1 MLYLGID
8 WSEHVQYVCI
18 CNEHGARLS
27 QFSFELSLA
36 GFQRLEQARA
46 HLAVPTEAC
55 LVAIETTQHLLV
67 DYLLD
72 QRYAVYW
79 VPPNATHAYRN
90 RQRASQAH
98 TDQSDAALLA
108 EIVRTDR
115 ASHVRLRPN
124 QPLTQ
129 QLHALV
135 RLSETLR
142 RSIQRQSNQLRAWL
156 VRAFP
161 AALELF
167 AELTTQTGLHF
178 LSAYPSASAAHALSL
193 DEFQSFC
200 CAHGYTRPQRLAQHY
215 AHLQAAWPT
224 ASPALVQAAQEP
236 VRLLATLL
244 LPQVQARAQVHR
256 QLQALFAQHPDA
268 PIFDSLPEAGALLAP
283 ALLVKFG
290 DQRERFPSAQ
300 SVQALAGTCPVTER
314 SGQKRWIHFRLA
326 CDHEFRRIAQQY
338 ARVSLR
344 SSGWAQ
350 AYWAELRPHCRSD
363 SHAYRCLANRWL
375 AIIWKLWQT
384 RQPYD
389 EAHHLQQRAARRKPL
404 ALPVV

>member
-1 MLYLGID
+1 MLYWGID
-8 WSEHVQYVCI
+8 WSEHTQFVCI
-18 CNEHGARLS
+18 CNAQGARLS
-27 QFSFELSLA
+27 QFNFELSAA
-36 GFQRLEQARA
+36 GLQRLERERMQ
-46 HLAVPTEAC
+46 LAAPAADC

-72 QRYAVYW
+72 QHFGVYW

-90 RQRASQAH
+90 RQRSSQAH

-115 ASHVRLRPN
+115 ASHVRLQPN
-124 QPLTQ
+124 LPLTQ

-156 VRAFP
+156 VRVFP

-167 AELTTQTGLHF
+167 ADLTTQTALHV
-178 LSAYPSASAAHALSL
+178 LSAYPSAPAARALSL
-193 DEFQSFC
+193 DEFRTFC
-200 CAHGYTRPQRLAQHY
+200 CAHGYTRPQRLAARY
-215 AHLQAAWPT
+215 AHLQAAWPQ

-236 VRLLATLL
+236 VRLLASLL
-244 LPQVQARAQVHR
+244 LPQVQARAQLHT
-256 QLQALFAQHPDA
+256 QLQRLFVQHPDA
-268 PIFDSLPEAGALLAP
+268 PIFDSLPDAGVLLAP
-283 ALLVKFG
+283 ALLVKVG
-290 DQRERFPSAQ
+290 DQRERFPNAQ

-314 SGQKRWIHFRLA
+314 SGQKRWIHFRHG
-326 CDHEFRRIAQQY
+326 CDHEFRRISQQY
-338 ARVSLR
+338 ARASLR

-363 SHAYRCLANRWL
+363 SHAYRCVANRWL

-389 EAHHLQQRAARRKPL
+389 EAQHLQHRAARRRPL
-404 ALPVV
+404 AAPLH